1 MAGKT
6 FPGIGD
12 LEDEVP
18 PLDPADAADSSGNAQ
33 SHYSGPTVVDDAK
46 VEQGLKKL
54 RSLDAPPGPLTGIH
68 QAIVD
73 VLDDPARATP
83 AVPVPV
89 DLLMP
94 EITVD
99 PARGTAVGRSVS
111 GPVVGQQSTQPFD
124 DRALRGT
131 MFGHGVHLP
140 DLEEAR
146 RAMLVETSKAL
157 AVVERGVP
165 TTNEITVF
173 QPGTYPQRADI
184 PLGQEPYPRSN
195 RFNAQDTP
203 TDLRSFSSRK
213 TLVIRVAAAGA
224 CIAAIAV
231 AAMLWVRSTDE
242 ADVNARAAAAVPG
255 ARPPRAVEV
264 QPLLA
269 PKAPAQPAPLPSTPA
284 PQAAPTATAPAP
296 AATAPA
302 PMATAPAPTALPP
315 VPAARRRP
323 TEVAPRGAATPPH
336 DDDLAAGAVP
346 GETRSTRPSS
356 PAEPTTRRPHAAS
369 THAERH
375 RSSASSE
382 ATAGASSPPDEGAK
396 PDKPEKPT
404 RVRRPVEDDPDA
416 TMAPS
421 IE

>member
-18 PLDPADAADSSGNAQ
+18 PLDLADAADSSSNSQ

-54 RSLDAPPGPLTGIH
+54 RSLDLPLGPLTGIH

-73 VLDDPARATP
+73 VLTDPARVTP
-83 AVPVPV
+83 AIPVPA

-94 EITVD
+94 EITID
-99 PARGTAVGRSVS
+99 PSRGTSVGRSVS
-111 GPVVGQQSTQPFD
+111 GPVVGQQTTQPFD

-173 QPGTYPQRADI
+173 QPGTYPQRAEI
-184 PLGQEPYPRSN
+184 PLGREPSPPRPS
-195 RFNAQDTP
+195 RFQPQDTP
-203 TDLRSFSSRK
+203 IALRTVSSHRN
-213 TLVIRVAAAGA
+213 LIIRGGAAGA
-224 CIAAIAV
+224 CIVAIVV
-231 AAMLWVRSTDE
+231 AALLWVRSNDE
-242 ADVNARAAAAVPG
+242 ADLNARTPAAIPAPRPPRAVEPPK
-255 ARPPRAVEV
+255 AVEPPRAVEV
-264 QPLLA
+264 QPIAA
-269 PKAPAQPAPLPSTPA
+269 PPAPLPPTPA
-284 PQAAPTATAPAP
+284 RQAAAAPPAPEAP
-296 AATAPA
+296 AAKVPSPVVARRSA
-302 PMATAPAPTALPP
+302 ARSAGEDALAS
-315 VPAARRRP
+315 PAA
-323 TEVAPRGAATPPH
+323 TTA
-336 DDDLAAGAVP
+336 
-346 GETRSTRPSS
+346 ETKSARPSS
-356 PAEPTTRRPHAAS
+356 PAESTAERPHAAS
-369 THAERH
+369 TRADRH
-375 RSSASSE
+375 HSAASSE
-382 ATAGASSPPDEGAK
+382 TADEGIAKPEEGRKPAKAEK
-396 PDKPEKPT
+396 PDKPEAPT
-404 RVRRPVEDDPDA
+404 RSSRAKRPVEEDPDA

>member
-12 LEDEVP
+12 P
-18 PLDPADAADSSGNAQ
+18 KGQSPTLDPADAADSGGA
-33 SHYSGPTVVDDAK
+33 HAYSGPTVVDDAK

-68 QAIVD
+68 QAIAG

-83 AVPVPV
+83 AVPIPV

-94 EITVD
+94 EITID

-173 QPGTYPQRADI
+173 QPGTYPQRANI
-184 PLGQEPYPRSN
+184 PLAQEPPYPRSN
-195 RFNAQDTP
+195 RFNAQETP
-203 TDLRSFSSRK
+203 TDLRSVTSRK
-213 TLVIRVAAAGA
+213 TLVIRVVAAGA
-224 CIAAIAV
+224 CIAAIAG
-231 AAMLWVRSTDE
+231 AALLWVRSTDE
-242 ADVNARAAAAVPG
+242 ADVNARAAATIPG

-264 QPLLA
+264 QQLVA
-269 PKAPAQPAPLPSTPA
+269 PKAPAQPVPLPSTPA
-284 PQAAPTATAPAP
+284 PGPTATAPAP
-296 AATAPA
+296 TVTAPE
-302 PMATAPAPTALPP
+302 PTATAPAPTVTAHEPTATAP
-315 VPAARRRP
+315 GPTAVPSEPAAKRHP
-323 TEVAPRGAATPPH
+323 AEVAPRATVTPPH
-336 DDDLAAGAVP
+336 DDDRAAGALP
-346 GETRSTRPSS
+346 GETRSTRTSS

-369 THAERH
+369 VHAERH
-375 RSSASSE
+375 RSPASSE
-382 ATAGASSPPDEGAK
+382 AT
-396 PDKPEKPT
+396 
-404 RVRRPVEDDPDA
+404 
-416 TMAPS
+416 
-421 IE
+421 

>member
-6 FPGIGD
+6 CPGIGD

-18 PLDPADAADSSGNAQ
+18 PLDPADAADSSDSQ

-54 RSLDAPPGPLTGIH
+54 RSLDAPPGPMTGIH

-73 VLDDPARATP
+73 VLADPARATP
-83 AVPVPV
+83 AVPIPA

-94 EITVD
+94 EITID

-111 GPVVGQQSTQPFD
+111 GPVAGQQSTQPFD

-173 QPGTYPQRADI
+173 QPGTYPQRAEL
-184 PLGQEPYPRSN
+184 PLGREPHPPRSN
-195 RFNAQDTP
+195 RIHAEDTP
-203 TDLRSFSSRK
+203 IELRTVLPRK
-213 TLVIRVAAAGA
+213 TLFIRVVVAGA
-224 CIAAIAV
+224 CIAAIAG
-231 AAMLWVRSTDE
+231 AALLWVRSTDE
-242 ADVNARAAAAVPG
+242 ADFNARAAAANP
-255 ARPPRAVEV
+255 APRPPRPVEV
-264 QPLLA
+264 QQIAA
-269 PKAPAQPAPLPSTPA
+269 PRPPTPA
-284 PQAAPTATAPAP
+284 PQ
-296 AATAPA
+296 PA
-302 PMATAPAPTALPP
+302 PMVPAAP
-315 VPAARRRP
+315 VPAATPAAESARR
-323 TEVAPRGAATPPH
+323 AAAPH
-336 DDDLAAGAVP
+336 DDDVAAAVP
-346 GETRSTRPSS
+346 AEAGPTRPTRPSS
-356 PAEPTTRRPHAAS
+356 PAESTARRPHAAPA
-369 THAERH
+369 HPDRH
-375 RSSASSE
+375 RSPASSE
-382 ATAGASSPPDEGAK
+382 AGATKPDEGAK
-396 PDKPEKPT
+396 ADKPDKP
-404 RVRRPVEDDPDA
+404 VRAKRSVEEDPDA
-416 TMAPS
+416 TMAPT

>member
-18 PLDPADAADSSGNAQ
+18 PLDPADAADSSDNSQ

-54 RSLDAPPGPLTGIH
+54 RSLDAPPGPMTGIH

-73 VLDDPARATP
+73 VLADPARATP
-83 AVPVPV
+83 AVPIPA

-94 EITVD
+94 EITID
-99 PARGTAVGRSVS
+99 PARGTAVGRSVI
-111 GPVVGQQSTQPFD
+111 GPVAGQQSTQPFD

-173 QPGTYPQRADI
+173 QPGTYPQRTEL
-184 PLGQEPYPRSN
+184 PLGREPLPPRSN
-195 RFNAQDTP
+195 RIHAEDTP
-203 TDLRSFSSRK
+203 IELRTVLPRK
-213 TLVIRVAAAGA
+213 TLLIRVVVAGA
-224 CIAAIAV
+224 CIAAIAG
-231 AAMLWVRSTDE
+231 AALLWDRSTDE
-242 ADVNARAAAAVPG
+242 ADFNARAAAASPG
-255 ARPPRAVEV
+255 PRPPRPVEV
-264 QPLLA
+264 QQIAA
-269 PKAPAQPAPLPSTPA
+269 PRPSTPA
-284 PQAAPTATAPAP
+284 PQPAPVVPAP
-296 AATAPA
+296 AA
-302 PMATAPAPTALPP
+302 P
-315 VPAARRRP
+315 VPAAAPSAESARRAA
-323 TEVAPRGAATPPH
+323 APR
-336 DDDLAAGAVP
+336 DDDLAAAVP
-346 GETRSTRPSS
+346 AETRPSRPSS
-356 PAEPTTRRPHAAS
+356 PAESTARRPHAAPA
-369 THAERH
+369 HPDRH
-375 RSSASSE
+375 RSPAPSE
-382 ATAGASSPPDEGAK
+382 AGGATKSDEGVKA
-396 PDKPEKPT
+396 DKPARAK
-404 RVRRPVEDDPDA
+404 RSVEEDPDG
-416 TMAPS
+416 TMAPT

>member
-18 PLDPADAADSSGNAQ
+18 PLDPADAADSSGSSQ

-54 RSLDAPPGPLTGIH
+54 RSLDLPLVPLTGID

-83 AVPVPV
+83 AIPVPV

-94 EITVD
+94 EITID
-99 PARGTAVGRSVS
+99 PSRGTAVGRSVS
-111 GPVVGQQSTQPFD
+111 GPVVGQQTTQPFD
-124 DRALRGT
+124 DRGLRGT

-173 QPGTYPQRADI
+173 QPGTYPLRADV
-184 PLGQEPYPRSN
+184 PLAQEPYPRSN
-195 RFNAQDTP
+195 RFHAQETP
-203 TDLRSFSSRK
+203 TDLRTVSPRK
-213 TLVIRVAAAGA
+213 KVLLLQVVVAGA
-224 CIAAIAV
+224 CIVAIVV
-231 AAMLWVRSTDE
+231 AALLWVRSNDE
-242 ADVNARAAAAVPG
+242 ADLNARAAAAIPLP
-255 ARPPRAVEV
+255 RPTRPVEV
-264 QPLLA
+264 QRLA
-269 PKAPAQPAPLPSTPA
+269 APPAPLSATPA
-284 PQAAPTATAPAP
+284 PQPAPTAT
-296 AATAPA
+296 
-302 PMATAPAPTALPP
+302 
-315 VPAARRRP
+315 
-323 TEVAPRGAATPPH
+323 PRH
-336 DDDLAAGAVP
+336 DDDLAAAAAP
-346 GETRSTRPSS
+346 AETKPTRPSS
-356 PAEPTTRRPHAAS
+356 PTESTARRPHVAA
-369 THAERH
+369 THPDRH
-375 RSSASSE
+375 RSPASS
-382 ATAGASSPPDEGAK
+382 AAPAGGLTKPDEGAK
-396 PDKPEKPT
+396 PDKPDRPDKPM
-404 RVRRPVEDDPDA
+404 RAKRPVEEDPDG
-416 TMAPS
+416 TMAPT

>member
-18 PLDPADAADSSGNAQ
+18 PLDPADAADSSDNSQ

-54 RSLDAPPGPLTGIH
+54 RSLDAPPGPMTGIH

-73 VLDDPARATP
+73 VLADPARAAP
-83 AVPVPV
+83 AIPVPA

-94 EITVD
+94 EIAID
-99 PARGTAVGRSVS
+99 PSRGTAVGRSVS
-111 GPVVGQQSTQPFD
+111 GPVVGQQTTQPFD

-173 QPGTYPQRADI
+173 QPGTYPQRAEL
-184 PLGQEPYPRSN
+184 PLGREPHPPRSN
-195 RFNAQDTP
+195 RIHAEDTP
-203 TDLRSFSSRK
+203 IELRTVLPRK
-213 TLVIRVAAAGA
+213 TLVIRVLVAGA
-224 CIAAIAV
+224 CIAAIAG
-231 AAMLWVRSTDE
+231 AALLWVRSTDE
-242 ADVNARAAAAVPG
+242 ADFNARAAAASPG
-255 ARPPRAVEV
+255 PRTPRPVEV
-264 QPLLA
+264 QQIVA
-269 PKAPAQPAPLPSTPA
+269 RPAPRPSTPA
-284 PQAAPTATAPAP
+284 PQPAPTVPAPAP
-296 AATAPA
+296 
-302 PMATAPAPTALPP
+302 P
-315 VPAARRRP
+315 VAGAGPSTESARRAAA
-323 TEVAPRGAATPPH
+323 APH
-336 DDDLAAGAVP
+336 DDLAAAALPV
-346 GETRSTRPSS
+346 ETGTSRPTRPAS
-356 PAEPTTRRPHAAS
+356 PAESPARRPHAAPA
-369 THAERH
+369 HPDRH
-375 RSSASSE
+375 HSPASSE
-382 ATAGASSPPDEGAK
+382 AGGGTKPDEGAK
-396 PDKPEKPT
+396 VEKPDRPEKPDKPIRGK
-404 RVRRPVEDDPDA
+404 RPVEDDPDA
-416 TMAPS
+416 TMAPT